1 MGSQVY
7 EFNVEMTCEGCANS
21 ITNVLNKKKG
31 VDQIQIDLEGKKVFV
46 TSSLSSEEVLQVIK
60 KTGKECKFLGIKK

>member
-1 MGSQVY
+1 
-7 EFNVEMTCEGCANS
+7 MTCEGCANS